1 MVEEYPESNLIM
13 KTSCPSCSSSDANCI
28 YDDGH
33 EYCFSCGHRS
43 VSSKSELP
51 TRKPKMAI
59 DLIEGGQIQPLNNRG
74 IHLDTT
80 QKFKYER
87 GSYNGKP
94 CQIANY
100 YNDGSRIAQKVRFP
114 NKDFLFIGDTK
125 QVGLYGQWLFKGKGK
140 MVVVCEGEIDTL
152 TVSQIFGNKFPVVG
166 IPTGANGAKKA
177 IKKELE
183 WLCKF
188 DQVVLCFDMD
198 EPGQLAA
205 KECAELFP
213 PNKARVAHLPMKD
226 PNDMLKDNKVAEL
239 TNAIW
244 EAKSYQ
250 PDGILNGMDLWDLVS
265 TEDKTESKL
274 YPFEGINK
282 MTRGIRRGEIVTV
295 TAGSGIGKS
304 QIVREFTHHL
314 LNQGESIGYIALEE
328 NVKRTALGLMS
339 LAINKPLHLGT
350 EHVTEEELKMAF
362 DNTLGT
368 GRVFLY
374 DHWGSTETGNLL
386 NKIRFLA
393 TTGECGYIALDHIS
407 ICVSGMEGGDERRII
422 DNLMTNLRSLA
433 EELNIGLILV
443 SHLKRPSGDKGHE
456 DGAKTS
462 LAQLRGSG
470 AIGQLSDIVI
480 GCERDQQSGDAAN
493 TTTVRILKNRWTGQ
507 TGVCSVLNYDIN
519 TGRMIEI
526 ATSEEDAVDIG
537 DSDPFSNVDMEDNEW
552 AA

>member
-43 VSSKSELP
+43 ARNKNYEN
-51 TRKPKMAI
+51 KPKRKQMSI
-59 DLIEGGQIQPLNNRG
+59 ELIEGGVTQALPTRG
-74 IHLDTT
+74 IHGETT
-80 QKFKYER
+80 KKYQYER
-87 GSYNGKP
+87 GTFKGKP

-100 YNDGSRIAQKVRFP
+100 YKDGSRVAQKLRFQ
-114 NKDFLFIGDTK
+114 NKDFLFIGDTAES
-125 QVGLYGQWLFKGKGK
+125 GLYGQWLFNGKNK

-152 TVSQIFGNKFPVVG
+152 TCSQIFGNKFPVVG

-177 IKKELE
+177 IKKSLE
-183 WLCKF
+183 WLCQFEK
-188 DQVVLCFDMD
+188 VVLAFDMD

-205 KECAELFP
+205 QECAALLP
-213 PNKARVAHLPMKD
+213 PNKARIAHLELKD
-226 PNDMLKDNKVAEL
+226 PNEMLQADKVKEL
-239 TNAIW
+239 TSAIW
-244 EAKSYQ
+244 EAKAYQ
-250 PDGILNGMDLWDLVS
+250 PDGILNGQDLWGLVS
-265 TEDKTESKL
+265 TEDKTESRM
-274 YPFEGINK
+274 YPYDGLNK
-282 MTRGIRRGEIVTV
+282 MTKGIRRGEIVTI

-304 QIVREFTHHL
+304 QVVREFTHHL

-350 EHVTEEELKMAF
+350 EHVTEEELKVAF
-362 DNTLGT
+362 DHTLGT
-368 GRVFLY
+368 GRVYLY

-386 NKIRFLA
+386 TKIRYLA
-393 TTGECGYIALDHIS
+393 TTGGCSFIALDHIS

-433 EELNIGLILV
+433 EELNIGLMLV

-456 DGAKTS
+456 DGAQTS

-480 GCERDQQSGDAAN
+480 GCERDQQSTDAAN
-493 TTTVRILKNRWTGQ
+493 MTTLRILKNRWTGQ
-507 TGVCSVLNYDIN
+507 TGICSTLFYDLN
-519 TGRMIEI
+519 TGRMTEVATTEDGTEI
-526 ATSEEDAVDIG
+526 GEDN
-537 DSDPFSNVDMEDNEW
+537 PFSNVDMEEGEW
-552 AA
+552 V